1 MSTLTSDSPADDTN
15 SATDGNAATNA
26 GAGEEQMGCFRFGLR
41 GMPQIIAYYCPFIA
55 CLKT

>member
-26 GAGEEQMGCFRFGLR
+26 GAWKEQAGCFRLSLR
-41 GMPQIIAYYCPFIA
+41 GMPQIIAHFCSFYA
-55 CLKT
+55 